1 MTVIA
6 DSPLLHRRSGDHD
19 SLIFNTH
26 PEDGRMNTLFS
37 RTQVGPFE
45 LNHRVVLAPLTRMRT
60 EEGNVPG
67 DLMVDYYTQ
76 RASEGGLL
84 ITDATAVSPL
94 GIAYVDA
101 PGIYTEPQMK
111 GWKRV
116 IDAVH
121 AKGARIF
128 LQMWHAGRQAHPANT
143 GGVTPVAPSALRSL
157 EHAAIRDGNGN
168 VTEAE
173 LGMPRA
179 LEIDEIAGIVEQ
191 FRRSAALA
199 KEAGFD
205 GIELHGANGY
215 LFEQFLL
222 DGTNHRTDAYGGP
235 IENRAR
241 FLFETLDAVV
251 SVWGPS
257 HVALRLSPSGTYG
270 TMSDS
275 DPHATFGY
283 VAERLNGYDL
293 AYLHVIE
300 PRIRGIVEQ
309 ETSESDVTS
318 KDIRR
323 IYKGTIIAAGGFTGE
338 SAEQIVIDGHADLVA
353 FGRMFI
359 SNPDLPER
367 LRTGKPLTRYDRST
381 FYGGDARGY
390 TDYAFHSEA
399 TAA

>member
-6 DSPLLHRRSGDHD
+6 GSPLLHRRYGGHD
-19 SLIFNTH
+19 SLIVNA
-26 PEDGRMNTLFS
+26 PQRDERMNKLFS
-37 RTQVGPFE
+37 RTHVGPFE

-67 DLMVDYYTQ
+67 DLMVDYYAQ
-76 RASEGGLL
+76 RASKGGLL

-101 PGIYTEPQMK
+101 PGIYTDAQVE

-121 AKGARIF
+121 AKGARVF

-143 GGVTPVAPSALRSL
+143 GGMTPVAPSALRSL
-157 EHAAIRDGNGN
+157 EHAAIRDENGN
-168 VTEAE
+168 ITEAE
-173 LGMPRA
+173 LVVPRA
-179 LEIDEIAGIVEQ
+179 LELSEIPDIVEQ
-191 FRRSAALA
+191 FRRSAVLA

-205 GIELHGANGY
+205 GVELHGANGY

-241 FLFETLDAVV
+241 FLFEALDAVV
-251 SVWGPS
+251 SVWGRGR
-257 HVALRLSPSGTYG
+257 VALRLSPSGTYG

-283 VAERLNGYDL
+283 VAEHLNSYDL

-309 ETSESDVTS
+309 ETSASDVTS
-318 KDIRR
+318 KDMRR
-323 IYKGTIIAAGGFTGE
+323 IYQGTIIAAGGFSAE
-338 SAEQIVIDGHADLVA
+338 SAEQIVVDGHADLVA

-367 LRTGKPLTRYDRST
+367 LRAGKPLTRYDRST

-390 TDYAFHSEA
+390 TDYASHSEVV
-399 TAA
+399 AA

>member
-1 MTVIA
+1 
-6 DSPLLHRRSGDHD
+6 
-19 SLIFNTH
+19 
-26 PEDGRMNTLFS
+26 
-37 RTQVGPFE
+37 
-45 LNHRVVLAPLTRMRT
+45 
-60 EEGNVPG
+60 
-67 DLMVDYYTQ
+67 MVDYYSQ
-76 RASEGGLL
+76 RATDGGLL
-84 ITDATAVSPL
+84 ISDATAVSQL

-101 PGIYTEPQMK
+101 PGIYAEEQVK

-143 GGVTPVAPSALRSL
+143 GGITPVAPSALRSL
-157 EHAAIRDGNGN
+157 EHAAIRDESGQ
-168 VTEAE
+168 VSEAE
-173 LGMPRA
+173 LIVPRP
-179 LEIDEIAGIVEQ
+179 LETAEIPAIVEQ
-191 FRRSAALA
+191 FRRSAELA
-199 KEAGFD
+199 KQAGFD
-205 GIELHGANGY
+205 GVELHGANGY

>member
-1 MTVIA
+1 
-6 DSPLLHRRSGDHD
+6 
-19 SLIFNTH
+19 
-26 PEDGRMNTLFS
+26 MNTLFS
-37 RTQVGPFE
+37 RTHVGPFE
-45 LNHRVVLAPLTRMRT
+45 LKHRVVLAPLTRMRT
-60 EEGNVPG
+60 EQGNVPG
-67 DLMVDYYTQ
+67 DLMVDNYAQ

-84 ITDATAVSPL
+84 ITDATAVAPL

-101 PGIYTEPQMK
+101 PGIYTQAHVK
-111 GWKRV
+111 GWNRV
-116 IDAVH
+116 VEAVH

-128 LQMWHAGRQAHPANT
+128 LQLWHAGRQAHPANT

-157 EHAAIRDGNGN
+157 EHAAIRDEDGNIA
-168 VTEAE
+168 EAE
-173 LGMPRA
+173 LVVPRA
-179 LEIDEIAGIVEQ
+179 LELDEIAGIVEQ
-191 FRRSAALA
+191 FRRGALLA

-205 GIELHGANGY
+205 GVELHGANGY

-222 DGTNHRTDAYGGP
+222 DGSNQRTDAYGGP
-235 IENRAR
+235 VGNRAR

-251 SVWGPS
+251 SVWGPGR
-257 HVALRLSPSGTYG
+257 VALRLSPSGTYG

-283 VAERLNGYDL
+283 VAERLNRYDL
-293 AYLHVIE
+293 AYVHIIE

-318 KDIRR
+318 KDSRR
-323 IYKGTIIAAGGFTGE
+323 IYTGTIIAAGGFTGE
-338 SAEQIVIDGHADLVA
+338 SAEQIVVDGHADLVA

-367 LRTGKPLTRYDRST
+367 LRTGKPLTPYDRST

-390 TDYAFHSEA
+390 TDYARHAGEL
-399 TAA
+399 AA

>member
-1 MTVIA
+1 M
-6 DSPLLHRRSGDHD
+6 SK
-19 SLIFNTH
+19 
-26 PEDGRMNTLFS
+26 LFS
-37 RTQVGPFE
+37 HTYVGPFE

-60 EEGNVPG
+60 ETDNVPG

-76 RASEGGLL
+76 RASAGGLL

-101 PGIYTEPQMK
+101 PGIYTQAQVM

-116 IDAVH
+116 VDAVH

-143 GGVTPVAPSALRSL
+143 GGITPVAPSALRSL
-157 EHAAIRDGNGN
+157 EHAAIRDPFGNI
-168 VTEAE
+168 VEAE
-173 LGMPRA
+173 LVVPRT
-179 LEIDEIAGIVEQ
+179 LELNEIAGIVAQ
-191 FRRSAALA
+191 FRHSALLA

-205 GIELHGANGY
+205 GVELHGANGY

-222 DGTNHRTDAYGGP
+222 DGTNHRKDAYGGP

-241 FLFETLDAVV
+241 LLFETLDAVV
-251 SVWGPS
+251 SVWGPGR
-257 HVALRLSPSGTYG
+257 VALRLSPSGTYG

-283 VAERLNGYDL
+283 VAEQLNRYAL

-309 ETSESDVTS
+309 ETSESDVTA

-323 IYKGTIIAAGGFTGE
+323 IYEGTIIAAGGFTGQ
-338 SAEQIVIDGHADLVA
+338 SAEQIVADGHADLVA

-367 LRTGKPLTRYDRST
+367 LRTGQPLTSYDRST

-390 TDYAFHSEA
+390 TDYAPHSEA
-399 TAA
+399 AAAQ

>member
-1 MTVIA
+1 
-6 DSPLLHRRSGDHD
+6 
-19 SLIFNTH
+19 
-26 PEDGRMNTLFS
+26 MNKLFS
-37 RTQVGPFE
+37 RTHVGPLE
-45 LNHRVVLAPLTRMRT
+45 LTHRVVLAPLTRMRT
-60 EEGNVPG
+60 QEGNVPG

-101 PGIYTEPQMK
+101 PGIYTQAQVK

-143 GGVTPVAPSALRSL
+143 GGITPVAPSAIRSL
-157 EHAAIRDGNGN
+157 EHAAIRNQNGDIA
-168 VTEAE
+168 EAE
-173 LGMPRA
+173 LTVPRT
-179 LEIDEIAGIVEQ
+179 LELNEIADIVEQ

-205 GIELHGANGY
+205 GVELHGANGY

-235 IENRAR
+235 IQNRAR
-241 FLFETLDAVV
+241 FLFDTLDAVI
-251 SVWGPS
+251 SVWGS
-257 HVALRLSPSGTYG
+257 GRVAVRLSPSGTYG

-283 VAERLNGYDL
+283 VANRLNGYDL

-318 KDIRR
+318 KDMRR

-338 SAEQIVIDGHADLVA
+338 SAEQAVVDGHVDLVA

-367 LRTGKPLTRYDRST
+367 LRTGKPLTHYDRST
-381 FYGGDARGY
+381 FYGGNARGY
-390 TDYAFHSEA
+390 TDYAFHSESA
-399 TAA
+399 V

>member
-1 MTVIA
+1 
-6 DSPLLHRRSGDHD
+6 
-19 SLIFNTH
+19 
-26 PEDGRMNTLFS
+26 MNRLFS
-37 RTQVGPFE
+37 PTHVGSFK
-45 LNHRVVLAPLTRMRT
+45 LDHRVVLAPLTRMRT
-60 EEGNVPG
+60 EKGNVPG

-76 RASEGGLL
+76 RASKGGLL
-84 ITDATAVSPL
+84 VTDATAVSPL
-94 GIAYVDA
+94 AIAYVDA
-101 PGIYTEPQMK
+101 PGIYTEAQLQ

-116 IDAVH
+116 TDAVH

-128 LQMWHAGRQAHPANT
+128 VQMWHAGRQAHPGNT
-143 GGVTPVAPSALRSL
+143 GGVVPVAPSALRSL
-157 EHAAIRDGNGN
+157 EHAAIRDEDGNI
-168 VTEAE
+168 TEAE
-173 LGMPRA
+173 LVVPRT
-179 LEIDEIAGIVEQ
+179 LELEEISGIIEQ
-191 FRRSAALA
+191 FRRGAMLA

-205 GIELHGANGY
+205 GVELHGANGY

-222 DGTNHRTDAYGGP
+222 DGTNQRTDMYGGA

-241 FLFETLDAVV
+241 FLFETLDTVV
-251 SVWGPS
+251 SVWGPGR
-257 HVALRLSPSGTYG
+257 VALRLSPSGTYG

-283 VAERLNGYDL
+283 VAERLNSYDL

-309 ETSESDVTS
+309 DTSESDVTS

-338 SAEQIVIDGHADLVA
+338 SAEQILIDGHADLVA

-390 TDYAFHSEA
+390 TDYAFHSG
-399 TAA
+399 TAAA

>member
-1 MTVIA
+1 
-6 DSPLLHRRSGDHD
+6 
-19 SLIFNTH
+19 
-26 PEDGRMNTLFS
+26 
-37 RTQVGPFE
+37 
-45 LNHRVVLAPLTRMRT
+45 
-60 EEGNVPG
+60 
-67 DLMVDYYTQ
+67 
-76 RASEGGLL
+76 
-84 ITDATAVSPL
+84 
-94 GIAYVDA
+94 
-101 PGIYTEPQMK
+101 
-111 GWKRV
+111 
-116 IDAVH
+116 
-121 AKGARIF
+121 
-128 LQMWHAGRQAHPANT
+128 
-143 GGVTPVAPSALRSL
+143 LRSL
-157 EHAAIRDGNGN
+157 EYAAIRDGNGN

-179 LEIDEIAGIVEQ
+179 LEIDEIAVIVEQ

-390 TDYAFHSEA
+390 TDYALHSEA

>member
-1 MTVIA
+1 
-6 DSPLLHRRSGDHD
+6 
-19 SLIFNTH
+19 
-26 PEDGRMNTLFS
+26 MNTLFS
-37 RTQVGPFE
+37 RTHVGPFE
-45 LNHRVVLAPLTRMRT
+45 LSHRVVLAPLTRMRT
-60 EEGNVPG
+60 GQGNVPG
-67 DLMVDYYTQ
+67 DLMVEYYTQ

-84 ITDATAVSPL
+84 ISDATAVSPL

-101 PGIYTEPQMK
+101 PGIYTDAQVK
-111 GWKRV
+111 GWRRV
-116 IDAVH
+116 TDAVH

-143 GGVTPVAPSALRSL
+143 GGVTPLAPSALRSL

-168 VTEAE
+168 VAEAE
-173 LGMPRA
+173 LIVPRA

-191 FRRSAALA
+191 FRRSAVLA

-205 GIELHGANGY
+205 GVELHGANGY

-235 IENRAR
+235 IDNRAR

-251 SVWGPS
+251 AVWGPGR
-257 HVALRLSPSGTYG
+257 VALRLSPSGTYG

-283 VAERLNGYDL
+283 VAKRLNSYDL

-318 KDIRR
+318 KDMRR
-323 IYKGTIIAAGGFTGE
+323 LYNGTIIAAGGFTGE
-338 SAEQIVIDGHADLVA
+338 SAGQIVADGHADLVA

-390 TDYAFHSEA
+390 TDYAFHAETEA
-399 TAA
+399 A

>member
-1 MTVIA
+1 
-6 DSPLLHRRSGDHD
+6 
-19 SLIFNTH
+19 
-26 PEDGRMNTLFS
+26 MNKLFS
-37 RTQVGPFE
+37 RTSVGPFE

-67 DLMVDYYTQ
+67 DLMVEYYSQ
-76 RASEGGLL
+76 RASKGGLL

-94 GIAYVDA
+94 GIAYVGA
-101 PGIYTEPQMK
+101 PGIYTDAQVE

-116 IDAVH
+116 IDAAH
-121 AKGARIF
+121 AKGARVF

-143 GGVTPVAPSALRSL
+143 GGTTPVAPSALRSL
-157 EHAAIRDGNGN
+157 EHAAIRDESGNI
-168 VTEAE
+168 TEAE
-173 LGMPRA
+173 LVVPRA
-179 LEIDEIAGIVEQ
+179 LELAEIPRIVEQ
-191 FRRSAALA
+191 FRRSAVLA

-205 GIELHGANGY
+205 GVELHGANGY

-222 DGTNHRTDAYGGP
+222 DGTNHRTDAYGGS

-241 FLFETLDAVV
+241 FLFDTLEAVV
-251 SVWGPS
+251 AVWGPGR
-257 HVALRLSPSGTYG
+257 VALRLSPSGTYG

-283 VAERLNGYDL
+283 VAERLNSYDL

-309 ETSESDVTS
+309 ETSASDVTS
-318 KDIRR
+318 KDMRR
-323 IYKGTIIAAGGFTGE
+323 IYKGTLIAAGGFTGQ
-338 SAEQIVIDGHADLVA
+338 SAEQIVVDGDADLVA

-367 LRTGKPLTRYDRST
+367 LRTGKPLAHYDRSM

-390 TDYAFHSEA
+390 TDYAFYSQID
-399 TAA
+399 AA